1 MAMRER
7 KGDQLRTASAI
18 SAWRAAS
25 SPITTV
31 QTKHFGGQ
39 VAPSIAPQIMRRTK
53 SEYDR
58 VDVPPALFSRTTVR
72 FRGPS
77 ARLAGALH
85 RSGGSVISSGRGKC

>member
-7 KGDQLRTASAI
+7 KRDQLTTASAI

-39 VAPSIAPQIMRRTK
+39 LQRI
-53 SEYDR
+53 
-58 VDVPPALFSRTTVR
+58 PPVQAQEANKKR
-72 FRGPS
+72 
-77 ARLAGALH
+77 
-85 RSGGSVISSGRGKC
+85 I